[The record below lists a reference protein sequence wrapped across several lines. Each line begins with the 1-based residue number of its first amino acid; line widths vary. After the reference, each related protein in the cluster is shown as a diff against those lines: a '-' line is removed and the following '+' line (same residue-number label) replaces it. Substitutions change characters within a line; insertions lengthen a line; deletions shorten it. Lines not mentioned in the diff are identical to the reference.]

1 LTLGLWAAARAVA
14 ADSAAVEH
22 GKAVFQY
29 WCAPCHGPGN
39 GMFGPGPGGNGL
51 PGAMA
56 LALKYKG
63 TKPALL
69 EARTDLDPA
78 LIREVVRHGI
88 VAMPF
93 FRKTEISSV
102 ELDAIVAYLTRN
114 NP

>member
-1 LTLGLWAAARAVA
+1 MLGIAVLRPALAAEPAGV
-14 ADSAAVEH
+14 DS
-22 GKAVFQY
+22 GKALFRY
-29 WCAPCHGPGN
+29 WCESCHGPGN

-69 EARTDLDPA
+69 EQRTDLDPA

-93 FRKTEISSV
+93 FRKTEVSNADL
-102 ELDAIVAYLTRN
+102 EAIVAYLTRN
-114 NP
+114 NK